1 MHLAGR
7 TSRVVHR
14 QMLLSIMSL
23 MWLCLADEEINH
35 GYLYIHVRTYLA
47 TNTSY
52 WNWST
57 CLGSQLSYV
66 HMRLI
71 FISFSLSKTL
81 DLLIIS
87 LLMSFHLMVFSSFC
101 PRIFEMA
108 PLRRSRDGGAKS
120 YFLGHTR
127 QRRAHLATGNMRQLH
142 KTMAMSASFN
152 PATASLQMSLVHTS
166 GIFVPNRCTLFFI
179 SETRCVLHACLMAMY
194 LCTDEFIGQGFS

>member
-1 MHLAGR
+1 MYNYCDWVSLLFVFFPKIEPAFYVCIWPDEHHGLFTGR
-7 TSRVVHR
+7 CCCPVQWWSGANFW
-14 QMLLSIMSL
+14 SIMSL

-57 CLGSQLSYV
+57 CLRCQLSYV
-66 HMRLI
+66 HMSLI

-108 PLRRSRDGGAKS
+108 PLRRSADGGAKS
-120 YFLGHTR
+120 YFLG
-127 QRRAHLATGNMRQLH
+127 L
-142 KTMAMSASFN
+142 SI
-152 PATASLQMSLVHTS
+152 QMWK
-166 GIFVPNRCTLFFI
+166 
-179 SETRCVLHACLMAMY
+179 
-194 LCTDEFIGQGFS
+194 